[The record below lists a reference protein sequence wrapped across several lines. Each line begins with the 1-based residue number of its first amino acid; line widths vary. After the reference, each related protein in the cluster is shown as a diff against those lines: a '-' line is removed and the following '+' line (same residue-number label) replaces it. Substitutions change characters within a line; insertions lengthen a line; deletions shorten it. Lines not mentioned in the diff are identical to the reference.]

1 MDGPGSHFYPED
13 KNPFRNKQLSSLALE
28 RRRSNSSPSTAIED
42 SRNEFRESIKQQQ
55 DIQRR
60 KTQRSSNSKRRSHR
74 RNRVNPDVIDQLDN
88 VNFLQY
94 HHEGPYDAVYPERNV
109 CSKRSPLEAVKDS
122 NEETLRATPM
132 YKIID
137 SVERHRPLDGVAFY
151 PPGTTDEEGQTYMYT
166 EGDNMMAEKEGRFQ
180 RVPGEKITD
189 EDLKNDPFYQQDNQ
203 RPPKRMSS
211 LRKAL
216 TSLKGRARRDSAPG
230 SAIVL
235 N

>member
-1 MDGPGSHFYPED
+1 MDGPGNHFYFED
-13 KNPFRNKQLSSLALE
+13 KNPYRKGVNALVLE
-28 RRRSNSSPSTAIED
+28 RRRSNSSPGLALEH
-42 SRNEFRESIKQQQ
+42 SRNEFRESLKQQHNV
-55 DIQRR
+55 QRR
-60 KTQRSSNSKRRSHR
+60 KTQRHSHR

-88 VNFLQY
+88 ATFLQY

-109 CSKRSPLEAVKDS
+109 CSKRSPLAAVKDS

-137 SVERHRPLDGVAFY
+137 SVSRHRPLDGVAFY
-151 PPGTTDEEGQTYMYT
+151 PPGTTDDEGQTYSYT
-166 EGDNMMAEKEGRFQ
+166 EGDNMMVERDSRFP

-189 EDLKNDPFYQQDNQ
+189 EDLKDDPFYQQDNQ
-203 RPPKRMSS
+203 QPPKRMGS

-216 TSLKGRARRDSAPG
+216 TSLKGRSRKG
-230 SAIVL
+230 SATYSPVAT